1 MVPEISTGRGGQ
13 NHENTTREGPRTDFK
28 GRLHSVGILKL
39 GGDAH
44 DSLASGKVS
53 VMSLR
58 SRSSLVAYTRRQAGD
73 WLGPIKT

>member
-1 MVPEISTGRGGQ
+1 MVPEISTGRGAKIMKTP
-13 NHENTTREGPRTDFK
+13 HARVPVLISRADK
-28 GRLHSVGILKL
+28 VGILKL
-39 GGDAH
+39 GGGAH
-44 DSLASGKVS
+44 DSLASGKVT